1 MNNEYEFIFLNFLNF
16 LSILGKIVK
25 IDFTLFLNNLV
36 II

>member
-1 MNNEYEFIFLNFLNF
+1 MNNEYEFIFLNF